1 MNRSLLNSSVV
12 LTAPPISSPQ
22 IQNVDAMNE
31 NVMNVTNKPPFKVMA
46 IACVVCLI
54 LGFGILNP
62 GSLPI
67 NSVVLAIGL
76 MIFLCVARVPV
87 TIALIASAL
96 VGGLH
101 SGLSTE
107 EAIAAINDN
116 LLVGSQVGMTYIMV
130 GALAVALARSGV
142 LDLLARKLVSM
153 LGNED
158 TKHQSKVKWLLY
170 GIFMVASL
178 LSQNAVPVHIAFI
191 PVMIPPLLVIFNK
204 LRIDRRAIACVL
216 ACSIS
221 SSYLLLPTGFGAI
234 FLNEILLANV
244 NDVGS
249 AYGLAVTADMV
260 PKAMFLPVMGILA
273 GMLVAV
279 FFSYRKPRDYTT
291 NDVALEHLEKT
302 KDTVIKPFQLVMTL
316 IAVAV
321 TLVFQVT
328 FDSLLVGAMLGF
340 MILSLAGI
348 FRWDQQDDVFTQG
361 MRMMVQIA
369 VIITI
374 ASGFAGVLEAT
385 GEIKPLVQA
394 SAELIGDHKALAA
407 AIMLIVGL
415 FITIGFGDSFASVP
429 ILAPIYI
436 PLALTLGFSP
446 MAAVALLGA
455 SAALGDAGSPAST
468 ITLGATS
475 GLNADGQHDHVRD
488 SVIPTFMHANFGMVI
503 FAWIAAMVL

>member
-1 MNRSLLNSSVV
+1 MNRSLLNPSAV
-12 LTAPPISSPQ
+12 LTALPISSPQ

-31 NVMNVTNKPPFKVMA
+31 NVMNVPNKPPFKVMA

-170 GIFMVASL
+170 GIFMIASI

-244 NDVGS
+244 NEVGS
-249 AYGLAVTADMV
+249 AYDLAVTADMV

>member
-1 MNRSLLNSSVV
+1 M
-12 LTAPPISSPQ
+12 
-22 IQNVDAMNE
+22 
-31 NVMNVTNKPPFKVMA
+31 
-46 IACVVCLI
+46 
-54 LGFGILNP
+54 
-62 GSLPI
+62 

-101 SGLSTE
+101 SGLSTQ

-158 TKHQSKVKWLLY
+158 TRHQNKVKWLLY
-170 GIFMVASL
+170 GIFMVASI

-204 LRIDRRAIACVL
+204 LRIDRRAIACIL
-216 ACSIS
+216 ACSMS

-234 FLNEILLANV
+234 FLNEIMLNNV
-244 NDVGS
+244 NDVGA
-249 AYGLAVTADMV
+249 AYGLTITADMV

-273 GMLVAV
+273 GMLVAI
-279 FFSYRKPRDYTT
+279 FFSYRKPRDYKT
-291 NDVALEHLEKT
+291 NEAALAQIEKT
-302 KDTVIKPFQLVMTL
+302 KDTVLKPFQLVMTL
-316 IAVAV
+316 IAISV
-321 TLVFQVT
+321 TLVFQIT
-328 FDSLLVGAMLGF
+328 FDSLLVGAMIGF
-340 MILSLAGI
+340 MILSISGI
-348 FRWDQQDDVFTQG
+348 FRWNQQDDVFTEG

-394 SAELIGDHKALAA
+394 SAEMIGDHKALAA

-488 SVIPTFMHANFGMVI
+488 SVIPTFMHANFGMII
-503 FAWIAAMVL
+503 FAWIAAMIL

>member
-1 MNRSLLNSSVV
+1 VTKALNLSS
-12 LTAPPISSPQ
+12 Q
-22 IQNVDAMNE
+22 IQNVEAMNE
-31 NVMNVTNKPPFKVMA
+31 KVTNVPNTPPFKVIG

-101 SGLSTE
+101 SGLSTQ

-158 TKHQSKVKWLLY
+158 TRHQNKVKWLLY
-170 GIFMVASL
+170 GIFMVASI

-204 LRIDRRAIACVL
+204 LRIDRRAIACIL
-216 ACSIS
+216 ACSMS

-234 FLNEILLANV
+234 FLNEIMLNNV
-244 NDVGS
+244 NDVGA
-249 AYGLAVTADMV
+249 AYGLTITADMV

-273 GMLVAV
+273 GMLVAI
-279 FFSYRKPRDYTT
+279 FFSYRKPRDYKT
-291 NDVALEHLEKT
+291 NEAALAQIEKT
-302 KDTVIKPFQLVMTL
+302 KDTVLNPFQLV
-316 IAVAV
+316 
-321 TLVFQVT
+321 
-328 FDSLLVGAMLGF
+328 
-340 MILSLAGI
+340 
-348 FRWDQQDDVFTQG
+348 
-361 MRMMVQIA
+361 
-369 VIITI
+369 
-374 ASGFAGVLEAT
+374 
-385 GEIKPLVQA
+385 
-394 SAELIGDHKALAA
+394 
-407 AIMLIVGL
+407 
-415 FITIGFGDSFASVP
+415 
-429 ILAPIYI
+429 
-436 PLALTLGFSP
+436 
-446 MAAVALLGA
+446 
-455 SAALGDAGSPAST
+455 
-468 ITLGATS
+468 
-475 GLNADGQHDHVRD
+475 
-488 SVIPTFMHANFGMVI
+488 
-503 FAWIAAMVL
+503 

>member
-1 MNRSLLNSSVV
+1 M
-12 LTAPPISSPQ
+12 
-22 IQNVDAMNE
+22 
-31 NVMNVTNKPPFKVMA
+31 
-46 IACVVCLI
+46 
-54 LGFGILNP
+54 
-62 GSLPI
+62 

-101 SGLSTE
+101 SGLSTQ

-158 TKHQSKVKWLLY
+158 TRHQNKVKWLLY
-170 GIFMVASL
+170 GIFMVASI

-204 LRIDRRAIACVL
+204 LRIDRRAIACIL

-244 NDVGS
+244 NEVGS
-249 AYGLAVTADMV
+249 AYGLTVTADMV

-273 GMLVAV
+273 GMLVAI
-279 FFSYRKPRDYTT
+279 FFTYRKPRDYTT
-291 NDVALEHLEKT
+291 NEAAQQHLDKT
-302 KDTVIKPFQLVMTL
+302 KDTVLKPFQLVMTL
-316 IAVAV
+316 IAISV
-321 TLVFQVT
+321 TLVFQIT
-328 FDSLLVGAMLGF
+328 FDSLLVGAMIGF
-340 MILSLAGI
+340 MILSISGI
-348 FRWDQQDDVFTQG
+348 FRWNQQDDVFTEG

-394 SAELIGDHKALAA
+394 SAEIIGDHKALAA

-488 SVIPTFMHANFGMVI
+488 SVIPTFMHANFGMMI
-503 FAWIAAMVL
+503 FAWIAAMIL

>member
-1 MNRSLLNSSVV
+1 MTKALNLSS
-12 LTAPPISSPQ
+12 Q
-22 IQNVDAMNE
+22 IQNVEAMNE
-31 NVMNVTNKPPFKVMA
+31 KVTNVPNTPPFKVIG

-101 SGLSTE
+101 SGLSTQ

-158 TKHQSKVKWLLY
+158 TRHQNKVKWLLY
-170 GIFMVASL
+170 GIFMVASI

-204 LRIDRRAIACVL
+204 LRIDRRAIACIL

-244 NDVGS
+244 NEVGS
-249 AYGLAVTADMV
+249 AYGLTVTADMV

-273 GMLVAV
+273 GMLVAI
-279 FFSYRKPRDYTT
+279 FFTYRKPRDYTT
-291 NDVALEHLEKT
+291 NEAAQQHLDKT
-302 KDTVIKPFQLVMTL
+302 KDTVLKPFQLVMTL
-316 IAVAV
+316 IAISV
-321 TLVFQVT
+321 TLVFQIT
-328 FDSLLVGAMLGF
+328 FDSLLVGAMIGF
-340 MILSLAGI
+340 MILSISGI
-348 FRWDQQDDVFTQG
+348 FRWNQQDDVFTEG

-394 SAELIGDHKALAA
+394 SAEIIGDHKALAA

-488 SVIPTFMHANFGMVI
+488 SVIPTFMHANFGMMI
-503 FAWIAAMVL
+503 FAWIAAMIL

>member
-1 MNRSLLNSSVV
+1 MTKVLNLSS
-12 LTAPPISSPQ
+12 Q
-22 IQNVDAMNE
+22 IQNVEAMNE
-31 NVMNVTNKPPFKVMA
+31 KVTNVPNTPPFKVIG

-101 SGLSTE
+101 SGLSTQ

-158 TKHQSKVKWLLY
+158 TRHQNKVKWLLY
-170 GIFMVASL
+170 GIFMVASI

-204 LRIDRRAIACVL
+204 LRIDRRAIACIL
-216 ACSIS
+216 ACSMS

-234 FLNEILLANV
+234 FLNEIMLNNV
-244 NDVGS
+244 NDVGA
-249 AYGLAVTADMV
+249 AYGLTITADMV

-273 GMLVAV
+273 GMLVAI
-279 FFSYRKPRDYTT
+279 FFSYRKPRDYKT
-291 NDVALEHLEKT
+291 NEAALAQIEKT
-302 KDTVIKPFQLVMTL
+302 KDTVLKPFQLVMTL
-316 IAVAV
+316 IAISV
-321 TLVFQVT
+321 TLVFQIT
-328 FDSLLVGAMLGF
+328 FDSLLVGAMIGF
-340 MILSLAGI
+340 MILSISGI
-348 FRWDQQDDVFTQG
+348 FRWNQQDDVFTEG

-394 SAELIGDHKALAA
+394 SAEMIGDHKALAA

-488 SVIPTFMHANFGMVI
+488 SVIPTFMHANFGMII
-503 FAWIAAMVL
+503 FAWIAAMIL

>member
-1 MNRSLLNSSVV
+1 MTKALNLSS
-12 LTAPPISSPQ
+12 Q
-22 IQNVDAMNE
+22 IQNVEAMNE
-31 NVMNVTNKPPFKVMA
+31 KVTNVPNTPPFKVIG

-101 SGLSTE
+101 SGLSTQ

-153 LGNED
+153 LGNEE
-158 TKHQSKVKWLLY
+158 TRHQNKVKWLLY
-170 GIFMVASL
+170 GIFMVASI

-204 LRIDRRAIACVL
+204 LRIDRRAIACIL
-216 ACSIS
+216 ACSMS

-234 FLNEILLANV
+234 FLNEIMLNNV
-244 NDVGS
+244 NDVGA
-249 AYGLAVTADMV
+249 AYGLTITADMV

-273 GMLVAV
+273 GMLVAI
-279 FFSYRKPRDYTT
+279 FFSYRKPRDYKT
-291 NDVALEHLEKT
+291 NEAALAQIEKT
-302 KDTVIKPFQLVMTL
+302 KDTVLKPFQLVMTL
-316 IAVAV
+316 IAISV
-321 TLVFQVT
+321 TLVFQIT
-328 FDSLLVGAMLGF
+328 FDSLLVGAMIGF
-340 MILSLAGI
+340 MILSISGI
-348 FRWDQQDDVFTQG
+348 FRWNQQDDVFTEG

-394 SAELIGDHKALAA
+394 SAEMIGDHKALAA

-488 SVIPTFMHANFGMVI
+488 SVIPTFMHANFGMII
-503 FAWIAAMVL
+503 FAWIAAMIL

>member
-1 MNRSLLNSSVV
+1 VTKALNLSS
-12 LTAPPISSPQ
+12 Q
-22 IQNVDAMNE
+22 IQNVEAMNE
-31 NVMNVTNKPPFKVMA
+31 KVTNVPNTPPFKVIG

-101 SGLSTE
+101 SGLSTQ

-158 TKHQSKVKWLLY
+158 TRHQNKVKWLLY
-170 GIFMVASL
+170 GIFMVASI

-204 LRIDRRAIACVL
+204 LRIDRRAIACIL
-216 ACSIS
+216 ACSMS

-234 FLNEILLANV
+234 FLNEIMLNNV
-244 NDVGS
+244 NDVGA
-249 AYGLAVTADMV
+249 AYGLTITADMV

-273 GMLVAV
+273 GMLVAI
-279 FFSYRKPRDYTT
+279 FFSYRKPRDYKT
-291 NDVALEHLEKT
+291 NEAALAQIEKT
-302 KDTVIKPFQLVMTL
+302 KDTVLNPFQLVMTL
-316 IAVAV
+316 IAISV
-321 TLVFQVT
+321 TLVFQIT
-328 FDSLLVGAMLGF
+328 FDSLLVGAMIGF
-340 MILSLAGI
+340 MILSISGI
-348 FRWDQQDDVFTQG
+348 FRWNQQDDVFTEG

-394 SAELIGDHKALAA
+394 SAEMIGDHKALAA

-488 SVIPTFMHANFGMVI
+488 SVIPTFMHANFGMII
-503 FAWIAAMVL
+503 FAWIAAMIL

>member
-1 MNRSLLNSSVV
+1 MNNNVTINSS
-12 LTAPPISSPQ
+12 TPPYRVIS
-22 IQNVDAMNE
+22 
-31 NVMNVTNKPPFKVMA
+31 
-46 IACVVCLI
+46 IACVLSAI
-54 LGFGILNP
+54 LGVGILNP
-62 GSLPI
+62 DSLPI

-76 MIFLCVARVPV
+76 MIFLCIVRVPV

-96 VGGLH
+96 VGALH
-101 SGLSTE
+101 SGLSTH

-116 LLVGSQVGMTYIMV
+116 LLIGSQVGMTYIMV
-130 GALAVALARSGV
+130 GALAVALARSGI
-142 LDLLARKLVSM
+142 LDLLARKMVSL
-153 LGNED
+153 LGNESV
-158 TKHQSKVKWLLY
+158 KEQKKVKWLLY
-170 GIFMVASL
+170 LIFMVSSI

-191 PVMIPPLLVIFNK
+191 PVMIPPLLVVFNK
-204 LRIDRRAIACVL
+204 LRIDRRAVACVL

-221 SSYLLLPTGFGAI
+221 ASYLLLPTGFGAI

-249 AYGLAVTADMV
+249 AYGLSVTASMV

-279 FFSYRKPRDYTT
+279 FFTYRKPRDYQ
-291 NDVALEHLEKT
+291 VSEIAQQHLDKT
-302 KDTVIKPFQLVMTL
+302 KDTVLKPFQLIMTL
-316 IAVAV
+316 IAIAA
-321 TLVFQVT
+321 TLAIQIL
-328 FDSLLVGAMLGF
+328 FDSLLVGAMIGF
-340 MILSLAGI
+340 MILSLSGI
-348 FRWDQQDDVFTQG
+348 FRWDQQDDVFTEG

-374 ASGFAGVLEAT
+374 ASGFAGVLDAT

-394 SAELIGDHKALAA
+394 SAEIIGDNKALAA

>member
-1 MNRSLLNSSVV
+1 MTKVLNLSS
-12 LTAPPISSPQ
+12 Q
-22 IQNVDAMNE
+22 IQNVEAMNE
-31 NVMNVTNKPPFKVMA
+31 KVTNVPNTPPFKVIG

-101 SGLSTE
+101 SGLSTQ

-153 LGNED
+153 LGNEE
-158 TKHQSKVKWLLY
+158 TRHQNKVKWLLY
-170 GIFMVASL
+170 GIFMVASI

-204 LRIDRRAIACVL
+204 LRIDRRAIACIL
-216 ACSIS
+216 ACSMS

-234 FLNEILLANV
+234 FLNEIMLNNV
-244 NDVGS
+244 NDVGA
-249 AYGLAVTADMV
+249 AYGLTITADMV

-273 GMLVAV
+273 GMLVAI
-279 FFSYRKPRDYTT
+279 FFSYRKPRDYKT
-291 NDVALEHLEKT
+291 NEAALAQIEKT
-302 KDTVIKPFQLVMTL
+302 KDTVLKPFQLVMTL
-316 IAVAV
+316 IAISV
-321 TLVFQVT
+321 TLVFQIT
-328 FDSLLVGAMLGF
+328 FDSLLVGAMIGF
-340 MILSLAGI
+340 MILSISGI
-348 FRWDQQDDVFTQG
+348 FRWNQQDDVFTEG

-394 SAELIGDHKALAA
+394 SAEMIGDHKALAA

-488 SVIPTFMHANFGMVI
+488 SVIPTFMHANFGMII
-503 FAWIAAMVL
+503 FAWIAAMIL

>member
-1 MNRSLLNSSVV
+1 MTKALNLSS
-12 LTAPPISSPQ
+12 Q
-22 IQNVDAMNE
+22 IQNVEAMNE
-31 NVMNVTNKPPFKVMA
+31 KVTNVPNTPPFKVIG

-101 SGLSTE
+101 SGLSTQ

-158 TKHQSKVKWLLY
+158 TRHQNKVKWLLY
-170 GIFMVASL
+170 GIFMVASI

-204 LRIDRRAIACVL
+204 LRIDRRAIACIL
-216 ACSIS
+216 ACSMS

-234 FLNEILLANV
+234 FLNEIMLNNV
-244 NDVGS
+244 NDVGA
-249 AYGLAVTADMV
+249 AYGLTITADMV

-273 GMLVAV
+273 GMLVAI
-279 FFSYRKPRDYTT
+279 FFSYRKPRDYKT
-291 NDVALEHLEKT
+291 NEAALAQIEKT
-302 KDTVIKPFQLVMTL
+302 KDTVLKPFQLVMTL
-316 IAVAV
+316 IAISV
-321 TLVFQVT
+321 TLVFQIT
-328 FDSLLVGAMLGF
+328 FDSLLVGAMIGF
-340 MILSLAGI
+340 MILSISGI
-348 FRWDQQDDVFTQG
+348 FRWNQQDDVFTEG

-394 SAELIGDHKALAA
+394 SAEMIGDHKALAA

-488 SVIPTFMHANFGMVI
+488 SVIPTFMHANFGMII
-503 FAWIAAMVL
+503 FAWIAAMIL

>member
-1 MNRSLLNSSVV
+1 MTKVLNLSS
-12 LTAPPISSPQ
+12 Q
-22 IQNVDAMNE
+22 IQNVEAMNE
-31 NVMNVTNKPPFKVMA
+31 KVTNVPNTPPFKVIG

-101 SGLSTE
+101 SGLSTQ

-158 TKHQSKVKWLLY
+158 TRHQNKVKWLLY
-170 GIFMVASL
+170 GIFMVASI

-204 LRIDRRAIACVL
+204 LRIDRRAIACIL
-216 ACSIS
+216 ACSMS

-234 FLNEILLANV
+234 FLNEIMLNNV
-244 NDVGS
+244 NDVGA
-249 AYGLAVTADMV
+249 AYGLTITADMV

-273 GMLVAV
+273 GMLVAI
-279 FFSYRKPRDYTT
+279 FFSYRKPRDYKT
-291 NDVALEHLEKT
+291 NEAALAQIEKT
-302 KDTVIKPFQLVMTL
+302 KDTVLKPFQLVMTL
-316 IAVAV
+316 IAISV
-321 TLVFQVT
+321 TLVFQIT
-328 FDSLLVGAMLGF
+328 FDSLLVGAMIGF
-340 MILSLAGI
+340 MILSISGI
-348 FRWDQQDDVFTQG
+348 FRWNQQDDVFTEG

-394 SAELIGDHKALAA
+394 SAEMIGDHKALAA

-503 FAWIAAMVL
+503 FAWVAAMIL